1 MLKPSSFFDVN
12 PALDV
17 PQVSDMKSRNAFGAK
32 TVVGAVDTNG
42 HANGS
47 NGKSCCA

>member
-17 PQVSDMKSRNAFGAK
+17 PQVADLKSKNAFAEKKAG
-32 TVVGAVDTNG
+32 VVDTNG
-42 HANGS
+42 HS
-47 NGKSCCA
+47 NGKTCCA

>member
-17 PQVSDMKSRNAFGAK
+17 PQVADMKSRVAFTGKIAK
-32 TVVGAVDTNG
+32 PVDT
-42 HANGS
+42 AS
-47 NGKSCCA
+47 NQAESMAGKACCA